1 MEDIDEILNHLIG
14 TETGEKIWVST
25 QSKSEVRSVE
35 KGSFRSCGKK
45 CIQNLAMGR
54 TQESFQPEATDQSVA
69 LSAGNHF

>member
-1 MEDIDEILNHLIG
+1 MEDTDEILNHLIG

-25 QSKSEVRSVE
+25 RSKSEVRSVG
-35 KGSFRSCGKK
+35 KGPFRSCGTK

-54 TQESFQPEATDQSVA
+54 TPESLQPEATDQSVA